1 MTIKILLTSF
11 QTWLPHQESNS
22 SDDLLSHIEELEF
35 PGISLTF
42 LRQLPVDVD
51 GAKGF
56 AIAKIEELQPHAII
70 CCGMAESRT
79 ILTVESCANSYY
91 RSSTLDSTTLAEIES
106 KSERILLKTSVDLEE
121 LVAGLAVT
129 EISHDSGKFV
139 CEGLYY
145 QILNYLQS
153 PGSSASLSHHI
164 NISCIF
170 VHVPILTPDNLADI
184 VTDFSQ
190 IIEKI
195 AALKLLGAEKSGFS
209 KKPDFWV

>member
-56 AIAKIEELQPHAII
+56 AIAKIEEIQPDAII

-79 ILTVESCANSYY
+79 ILTVESGANSYY
-91 RSSTLDSTTLAEIES
+91 RSSSLDATTLAEIES
-106 KSERILLKTSVDLEE
+106 KSDGVLLKTSVNLEQ
-121 LVAGLAVT
+121 LVTGLAVT
-129 EISHDSGKFV
+129 EISHDPGKFV

-145 QILNYLQS
+145 QILHYLRYLGQAK
-153 PGSSASLSHHI
+153 PSHNL

-184 VTDFSQ
+184 VKDFSQ

-195 AALKLLGAEKSGFS
+195 AALKLPLSQK
-209 KKPDFWV
+209 

>member
-42 LRQLPVDVD
+42 LRQLPVDVES
-51 GAKGF
+51 AKDC
-56 AIAKIEELQPHAII
+56 AIAKIGQLQPDAII
-70 CCGMAESRT
+70 CCGTAESRT
-79 ILTVESCANSYY
+79 ILTVESGANSYY
-91 RSSTLDSTTLAEIES
+91 TLSPIDSTTLAEIES
-106 KSERILLKTSVDLEE
+106 KCDGVFLKTSINLEE

-129 EISHDSGKFV
+129 EISYDAGKFV

-145 QILNYLQS
+145 QMLNYLQS
-153 PGSSASLSHHI
+153 RRLEQPSHHI

-170 VHVPILTPDNLADI
+170 VHVPILTPDNLSDI
-184 VTDFSQ
+184 VTEFGQ
-190 IIEKI
+190 IIKKI
-195 AALKLLGAEKSGFS
+195 ASLKLPRSQK
-209 KKPDFWV
+209 

>member
-51 GAKGF
+51 GAKDC

-79 ILTVESCANSYY
+79 ILTVESGANSYY
-91 RSSTLDSTTLAEIES
+91 RSSSLDSTTLAEIES
-106 KSERILLKTSVDLEE
+106 KSDGILLKTSINLEE
-121 LVAGLAVT
+121 LVAGLGVT
-129 EISHDSGKFV
+129 TISHNAGKFV

-145 QILNYLQS
+145 QILDYLGCLGQ
-153 PGSSASLSHHI
+153 AKLSHPI

-170 VHVPILTPDNLADI
+170 VHVPILTPDNLSDI
-184 VTDFSQ
+184 VTDFCR
-190 IIEKI
+190 ILEKI
-195 AALKLLGAEKSGFS
+195 AALKLPRSQK
-209 KKPDFWV
+209 